1 MVGWPRAGPV
11 SGSGR
16 LRCDTFAADGP
27 RIAVVNQTRLDLF
40 DGHRSDGSYDSIGIG
55 DKQPKEYAVLTV
67 KDRMSLAVLQVRH
80 SISIQ
85 TNTTHLPAPVR
96 TLTCADG

>member
-1 MVGWPRAGPV
+1 MFSADSRTSTTSSIVYVPKQ
-11 SGSGR
+11 
-16 LRCDTFAADGP
+16 AASYGL
-27 RIAVVNQTRLDLF
+27 QL
-40 DGHRSDGSYDSIGIG
+40 SYDSIGIG
-55 DKQPKEYAVLTV
+55 DKHPKEYAVLTV

-96 TLTCADG
+96 TLTRADG